1 MANQKAKQEIVF
13 PEEVSENISKILKR
27 YELEE
32 PLKKVEEKLYQGK
45 LSPAGIIAKTTWQ
58 LAEGKIKMG
67 ELPALLQKKLNIPAE
82 TARKLTKDIKRE
94 VVDLAEKIP
103 EKVPSAPPEKPSPEE
118 KPSPRKDIYR
128 EPIE

>member
-1 MANQKAKQEIVF
+1 MATQKAKQEIVF

-32 PLKKVEEKLYQGK
+32 PLEKVEEKLYQGK
-45 LSPAGIIAKTTWQ
+45 LSPGGIIAETAWQ

-67 ELPALLQKKLNIPAE
+67 DLSVLLQKKLNIPAE
-82 TARKLTKDIKRE
+82 TATKLTKDIKRE
-94 VVDLAEKIP
+94 VVDLVEKVP
-103 EKVPSAPPEKPSPEE
+103 EEVPSAPPKKPSPEE
-118 KPSPRKDIYR
+118 KPPSKKDIYR

>member
-45 LSPAGIIAKTTWQ
+45 LSPAGIIAKTAWQ

-94 VVDLAEKIP
+94 VVDLAVKIP
-103 EKVPSAPPEKPSPEE
+103 EEVSLAPPEKPSPEE